1 MDQAR
6 EWSQRQIWT
15 RKLLYRTHTLP
26 GIALAAAPVMVAAG
40 LAIRDG
46 VFAPFPALVALLA
59 GWLIQLGG
67 ALTGTYQN
75 LLEEPDDREH
85 AVLARAVKSGTLR
98 LSRLKAAIWAC
109 FLGAAAASAYL
120 VFVAGIGVVISAV
133 LAIAVAWAYSA
144 GPFPFGKAGIADP
157 FFFVFFGIVA
167 VLGTYY
173 VQAAPAYATDPMW
186 RVVLEALPW
195 TVVAA
200 SLPVGAL
207 ATGLLVIDDMRDRK
221 FDAVK
226 GKRTVA
232 VRFGIGW
239 SRTEFLALTG
249 FAYLCLFWCWL
260 GLGFSAWVLL
270 PLATLPLAWPT
281 ARAVLTKDGYQDLSP
296 VKRQTARLMLSFS
309 LLLATGMAVS

>member
-6 EWSQRQIWT
+6 EWTGREVWT
-15 RKLLYRTHTLP
+15 RKLLYPAHTLP
-26 GIALAAAPVMVAAG
+26 TAAAPVVVAVG
-40 LAIRDG
+40 LAIHDG
-46 VFAPFPALVALLA
+46 VFAPVPALVALLA

-67 ALTGTYQN
+67 ALTGTYRN
-75 LLEEPDDREH
+75 LLEEPEDREH
-85 AVLARAVKSGTLR
+85 AVLAGAVKSGTLR
-98 LSRLKAAIWAC
+98 LSTLKAAIWAC
-109 FLGAAAASAYL
+109 FLGAATACVYL
-120 VFVAGIGVVISAV
+120 VAVAGIGRRDLRRAGDCRGLGLFGRAVSLRQGWDRRPVV
-133 LAIAVAWAYSA
+133 
-144 GPFPFGKAGIADP
+144 
-157 FFFVFFGIVA
+157 FVFFGIVA

-173 VQAAPAYATDPMW
+173 VQAAPAHAPDPMW
-186 RVVLEALPW
+186 QVVLEALPW

-232 VRFGIGW
+232 VRFGIAW
-239 SRTEFLALTG
+239 SRTEFVALTG

-296 VKRQTARLMLSFS
+296 AKRQTARLMLSFS
-309 LLLATGMAVS
+309 LLLATGTAVS